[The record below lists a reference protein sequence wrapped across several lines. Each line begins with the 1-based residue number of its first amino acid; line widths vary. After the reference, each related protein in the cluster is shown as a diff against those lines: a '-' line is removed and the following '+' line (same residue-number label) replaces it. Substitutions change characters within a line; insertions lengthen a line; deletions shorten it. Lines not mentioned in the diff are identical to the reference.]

1 VNDLL
6 TILQHADSA
15 FPSGS
20 FAFSNGIEGLAALNA
35 PLDRS
40 GLHNVVAMFL
50 QHRWA
55 TSDRVAVAL
64 AHRAGERFDRLAEV
78 DQAVEAATLAEPLRS
93 GSKRNG
99 NALLAAHVRLG
110 TERAAELRS
119 QIATGKA
126 LGHLPVVQGFVW
138 RARGLSEANAI
149 LVSGYT
155 TASGLIAA
163 TLRLGHIG
171 AVEAQAVLAALLPS
185 IAELSSPVR
194 PTAEIE
200 SFMPFVDVAASRQAR
215 AHLRLFAS

>member
-1 VNDLL
+1 VSDLL

-20 FAFSNGIEGLAALNA
+20 FAFSNGIEGLATLNA
-35 PLDRS
+35 PLDRN
-40 GLHNVVAMFL
+40 GLHNVVAMVL

-64 AHRAGERFDRLAEV
+64 AHRAGERFDKLAEI

-93 GSKRNG
+93 GSRRNG

-110 TERAAELRS
+110 TDGAAELRT
-119 QIATGKA
+119 QIAAGKA
-126 LGHLPVVQGFVW
+126 LGHLSVVQGFVW
-138 RARGLSEANAI
+138 RARGLSETNAI

-163 TLRLGHIG
+163 TVRLGHVG
-171 AVEAQAVLAALLPS
+171 AVEAQAVLTTLLPS
-185 IAELSSPVR
+185 IAELSSPVP

-200 SFMPFVDVAASRQAR
+200 SFLPWVDVAASRQAR

>member
-40 GLHNVVAMFL
+40 GLQNVVAMVL
-50 QHRWA
+50 RHRWA

-64 AHRAGERFDRLAEV
+64 AHRAGERFDRLGEV

-110 TERAAELRS
+110 TQGAAELRS
-119 QIATGKA
+119 QIAAGKA
-126 LGHLPVVQGFVW
+126 IGHLPVVQGFVW
-138 RARGLSEANAI
+138 RARGLSEAHAI

-171 AVEAQAVLAALLPS
+171 AVEAQAVLTALLPS
-185 IAELSSPVR
+185 IAELSGPVP